1 MELSAQPAR
10 VRIVLPALDE
20 ARCLEPSLKRL
31 VHFCSQHLTGYA
43 WSVLIADN
51 GSTDGTAA
59 LADGLAGADE
69 RVEVI
74 HLERPGRGRALQRA
88 AGLPG
93 ADYLVYSDV
102 DLSADLDALPRLLA
116 ALDSGADLAV
126 GTRLHPEAH
135 VERRLFREA
144 LSRGYNL
151 MLKTVLGVT
160 AFGDAQC
167 GLKAWR
173 VERLA
178 PVLSRVRDA
187 NWFFDTELLVLAEY
201 GGYRIDEVPVRWIE
215 DPDSR
220 VRIPATVVEKLR
232 GVLRLRL
239 TAQRNG
245 RGSQ

>member
-1 MELSAQPAR
+1 MELSAQPTR
-10 VRIVLPALDE
+10 VRIVLPALNE

-31 VHFCSQHLTGYA
+31 VRFCSEHLTAYA

-59 LADGLAGADE
+59 LADGLAAADE
-69 RVEVI
+69 RVQAI
-74 HLERPGRGRALQRA
+74 HLDTPGRGRALQRA
-88 AGLPG
+88 AALPG

-102 DLSADLDALPRLLA
+102 DLSADLSALPRLLA
-116 ALDSGADLAV
+116 ALDAGADLAV
-126 GTRLHPEAH
+126 GTRLHPAAH

-151 MLKTVLGVT
+151 MLKTVLGVR

-173 VERLA
+173 LDRLA
-178 PVLSRVRDA
+178 PVLAKVQGT

-201 GGYRIDEVPVRWIE
+201 GGYRIVEVPVRWIE
-215 DPDSR
+215 DRDSR

-232 GVLRLRL
+232 GVLRLKL
-239 TAQRNG
+239 TAHRNG
-245 RGSQ
+245 REP